1 MNAFPLF
8 RRKLSELSLLIG
20 LALFLFACASQPG
33 APGADQLQPLA
44 LQDCQLTYPG
54 VSIPVQ
60 AECGKLTVFEDR
72 QAAAGRTIDLNI
84 AVLPAISRS
93 PEPDPL
99 FFLTGGPGQAATESF
114 VSLANA
120 FERIRQKRAIVL
132 VDQRGTGQSNPLD
145 CPESPEASGDK
156 ASDRAAMEGWLRTCL
171 SDLDANPALY
181 TTTLAMQDLDD
192 VRQALGYDSINLY
205 GLSYGTRAA
214 LTYLKLY
221 PDRVRSVILDGVVP
235 QDEALGLDV
244 ARDAQRALDLLFE
257 RCTADRACNAAFPD
271 LSENFQGLMDQLAE
285 APVAVTFTHPVH
297 GGLETHPYT
306 SVELASTVRLL
317 SYTPETAV
325 LLPLLLHTSASE
337 ARFDLLAAQSRLVSE
352 DLSHS
357 ISFGMNLSV
366 LCAEDFPF
374 MDPATAEQAA
384 QGSYLGN
391 LQYEELAAM
400 CAIWP
405 QGEVPPDFKAPV
417 SVDVPVLL
425 LSGEADPVTPP
436 ENAAQVAATLPN
448 SLALTAAG
456 QGHNV
461 IFRGCFPRIA
471 YDFIQSASV
480 ASLDT
485 TCVERFQAA
494 PFFLT
499 FSGPQP

>member
-1 MNAFPLF
+1 MKVPQFF
-8 RRKLSELSLLIG
+8 RRTLPGLSLLLG
-20 LALFLFACASQPG
+20 MALFLGACASQTP
-33 APGADQLQPLA
+33 APGANPMQPLA

-60 AECGKLTVFEDR
+60 AQCGKLTVFEDR
-72 QAAAGRTIDLNI
+72 QAASGRTIDLNL
-84 AVLPAISRS
+84 AVLPSISRS

-114 VSLANA
+114 VTVANA
-120 FERIRQKRAIVL
+120 FERIRQKRAIIL

-145 CPESPEASGDK
+145 CPESPESTGDEDT
-156 ASDRAAMEGWLRTCL
+156 DRQAVESWLRTCL
-171 SDLDANPALY
+171 SELDANPALY
-181 TTTLAMQDLDD
+181 TTSIAMQDLDD
-192 VRQALGYDSINLY
+192 VRQALGYEKINLY

-214 LTYLKLY
+214 LTYLKMY
-221 PDRVRSVILDGVVP
+221 PQQVRSVILDGVVP
-235 QDEALGLDV
+235 QDEALGLEV
-244 ARDAQRALDLLFE
+244 AADAQRALDQLFG
-257 RCTADRACNAAFPD
+257 RCTADSACSQAFPD
-271 LSENFQGLMDQLAE
+271 LPAKFQGLMDQLEE
-285 APVAVTFTHPVH
+285 APVEVTFTHPVH

-317 SYTPETAV
+317 SYTPETSA
-325 LLPLLLHTSASE
+325 LLPLLIHTSASQG
-337 ARFDLLAAQSRLVSE
+337 RFDLLAAQSRLVSE
-352 DLSHS
+352 DLSQS

-374 MDPATAEQAA
+374 MDAAAAEQAA

-391 LQYEELAAM
+391 IQYEELAAM

-405 QGEVPPDFKAPV
+405 KGEVPADFKSPV
-417 SVDVPVLL
+417 AVDVPVLL

-436 ENAAQVAATLPN
+436 ENAEQVAATLPN
-448 SLALTAAG
+448 SLALVAGG

-461 IFRGCFPRIA
+461 IFRGCMPRIA

-480 ASLDT
+480 EGLDT
-485 TCVERFQAA
+485 ACIEQIKPA

>member
-1 MNAFPLF
+1 MNASPLF
-8 RRKLSELSLLIG
+8 RRKLPGLSLLLG
-20 LALFLFACASQPG
+20 LALFLTACASQPA
-33 APGADQLQPLA
+33 APGISQIQPLA
-44 LQDCQLTYPG
+44 LEDCQLTYPG
-54 VSIPVQ
+54 ISIPVQ

-72 QAAAGRTIDLNI
+72 QTAAGRTIDLNV

-114 VSLANA
+114 VTLASA

-145 CPESPEASGDK
+145 CFASPEASGDE
-156 ASDRAAMEGWLRTCL
+156 AADRAAGEKWLRACL
-171 SDLDANPALY
+171 SELDANPALY
-181 TTTLAMQDLDD
+181 TTPLAMQDLDD
-192 VRQALGYDSINLY
+192 VRQVLGYERINLY

-214 LTYLKLY
+214 LTYLKLF

-244 ARDAQRALDLLFE
+244 ARDAQRALDQIFAL
-257 RCTADRACNAAFPD
+257 CTADSACNTAFPD
-271 LSENFQGLMDQLAE
+271 LPAKFQGLMDRLQA
-285 APVAVTFTHPVH
+285 APVEVTFTHPVH
-297 GGLETHPYT
+297 GGLETHPFT
-306 SVELASTVRLL
+306 LDELTSTVRLL
-317 SYTPETAV
+317 SYTPETTA
-325 LLPLLLHTSASE
+325 LLPLLIDTSSSQG
-337 ARFDLLAAQSRLVSE
+337 RFDLLAAQSRLVSE
-352 DLSHS
+352 DLSQS

-374 MDPATAEQAA
+374 MDRASAEQAS

-391 LQYEELAAM
+391 LQVEELVAM

-405 QGEVPPDFKAPV
+405 RGVVPAGFKEPV
-417 SVDVPVLL
+417 QSDVPVLL
-425 LSGEADPVTPP
+425 LSGEVDPVTPP

-448 SLALTAAG
+448 SLSLVAAG

-480 ASLDT
+480 AGLDT
-485 TCVERFQAA
+485 ACVEQIQPA